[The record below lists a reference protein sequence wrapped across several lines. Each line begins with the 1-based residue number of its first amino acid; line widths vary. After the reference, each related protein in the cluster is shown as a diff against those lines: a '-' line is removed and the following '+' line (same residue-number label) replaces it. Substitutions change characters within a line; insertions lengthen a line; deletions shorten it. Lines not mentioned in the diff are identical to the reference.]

1 MPTDVLPESA
11 WPPMPDP
18 QRETLQRLLVALAS
32 DPEVLGVAAGGSFA
46 AGAMDPFSDLDL
58 LVVAD
63 PAAWPAI
70 LDRRRAIAAAAGSL
84 LAAFT
89 GEHVGEPRL
98 LICLYGPPLVH
109 VDLKFL
115 TPSQLGARV
124 EDPVVLLDRTG
135 AVRRGLE
142 TGRAV
147 YPQPDPQWIE
157 DRFWV
162 WIHYAATKLGRGEL
176 FEVLDVCGHL
186 RTHVLGPL
194 LLAGAGAQPNGVR
207 RVEAAVPASVE
218 RLRATVAPYDAAGA
232 AAALHAAIRE
242 YRALRDAGPPVE
254 RPTAVEAAAVAYL
267 AEVAAEVERVGDCQ
281 TGRPGRE

>member
-1 MPTDVLPESA
+1 MPTDVLPETA
-11 WPPMPDP
+11 WPPMPAP
-18 QRETLQRLLVALAS
+18 QRETLRRVLVALAS

-46 AGAMDPFSDLDL
+46 ARTMDGFSDLDL

-70 LDRRRAIAAAAGSL
+70 LERRRAIAAGAGSL

-115 TPSQLGARV
+115 TPPQLGARV

-142 TGRAV
+142 AGRAV
-147 YPQPDPQWIE
+147 YPQPDPQ
-157 DRFWV
+157 DR
-162 WIHYAATKLGRGEL
+162 K
-176 FEVLDVCGHL
+176 
-186 RTHVLGPL
+186 
-194 LLAGAGAQPNGVR
+194 
-207 RVEAAVPASVE
+207 SV
-218 RLRATVAPYDAAGA
+218 G
-232 AAALHAAIRE
+232 
-242 YRALRDAGPPVE
+242 
-254 RPTAVEAAAVAYL
+254 
-267 AEVAAEVERVGDCQ
+267 
-281 TGRPGRE
+281 